1 MSQWLDLVLPPDPA
15 LVGVARTMAVAA
27 ATVGRMEPARVHDLR
42 TCVSE
47 GVTNAV
53 KAHRDAGVADAITLR
68 VGIEE
73 QNLIVEIVDHGPGLR
88 REEVVVSAV
97 EGTELAELAE
107 RGYGLTVMESL
118 ADALEIELPEDAGG
132 TTVRLRFSLS
142 GVPSNDG
149 IAAG

>member
-27 ATVGRMEPARVHDLR
+27 ATVGKLEPGRVHDLR

-53 KAHRDAGVADAITLR
+53 KAHRDAGVAEAITLR
-68 VGIEE
+68 VGLDEDA
-73 QNLIVEIVDHGPGLR
+73 LVVEIMDRGPGLR
-88 REEVVVSAV
+88 RDEIVVSAV
-97 EGTELAELAE
+97 EGMELAELAE

-118 ADALEIELPEDAGG
+118 ADGLEIELPEDAGG
-132 TTVRLRFSLS
+132 TTVRLRFSLTEAS
-142 GVPSNDG
+142 SADG
-149 IAAG
+149 ITTG

>member
-27 ATVGRMEPARVHDLR
+27 ATVGKLEPGRVHDLR

-53 KAHRDAGVADAITLR
+53 KAHRDAGVAEAITLR
-68 VGIEE
+68 VGLDEDA
-73 QNLIVEIVDHGPGLR
+73 LVVEIMDRGPGLR
-88 REEVVVSAV
+88 RDEIVVSAV
-97 EGTELAELAE
+97 EGTELSELAE

-118 ADALEIELPEDAGG
+118 ADGLEIELPEDAGG
-132 TTVRLRFSLS
+132 TTVRLRFSLTQAS
-142 GVPSNDG
+142 STDG
-149 IAAG
+149 ITTG